1 MYEGEGSNGRTVLS
15 EDDAEENVLPLIE
28 VHRGGSIVEG
38 RWVSVV
44 TKKVLTLGPIQL
56 VCRAAVCE

>member
-28 VHRGGSIVEG
+28 VHRGGLYSRG
-38 RWVSVV
+38 S
-44 TKKVLTLGPIQL
+44 LGEYGDEKGADTRPDSAR
-56 VCRAAVCE
+56 VPCSSM